1 MHIFALVGPSG
12 TGKSHHA
19 LFVAQEYHIDM
30 IIDDGLLIE
39 RSRILAGHSAKR
51 SPTRIG
57 AIKTALFA
65 EDQHAREVADV
76 IAEHMPKSIL
86 ILGTSTGM
94 VDKIAQRLNIP
105 HPETYINI
113 ESVASARE
121 IKKARQIRDQF
132 GTHVIPAPTVEVKP
146 KFSGNIISPLRS
158 FFNRRV
164 SPERPSLSRHLWVE
178 QTVVR
183 PSFNYL
189 GRFFIANDVIS
200 EIAAFACRDMAG
212 ISRFGKITVD
222 NSEQGLLLHVDT
234 YLIYGHHIIDVLTD
248 AQKRIKE
255 TVEQMTSLHIISI
268 DMHAVQLVL
277 ES

>member
-1 MHIFALVGPSG
+1 MHIFALVGASG

-19 LFVAQEYHIDM
+19 LFVAQEYHIEM

-51 SPTRIG
+51 SPTRVG
-57 AIKTALFA
+57 AIKTALFT
-65 EDQHAREVADV
+65 EDSHALEVARIIQDRQ
-76 IAEHMPKSIL
+76 PRSIL

-94 VDKIAQRLNIP
+94 VEKICQRLKLP
-105 HPETYINI
+105 PPETFINI
-113 ESVASARE
+113 ESIASPRE
-121 IKKARQIRDQF
+121 INKARQIRDQF

-146 KFSGNIISPLRS
+146 RLSGNLISPLRS
-158 FFNRRV
+158 FFRRR
-164 SPERPSLSRHLWVE
+164 SSQDHPLPARHLWVE

-189 GRFFIANDVIS
+189 GRFFIANNVIS
-200 EIAAFACRDMAG
+200 EIVVHTCRDLTG
-212 ISRFGKITVD
+212 ISRCGKIGVD

-234 YLIYGHHIIDVLTD
+234 YVVYGHHIPMVLTE

-255 TVEQMTSLHIISI
+255 TVEQMTSLHIIAI

-277 ES
+277 EE